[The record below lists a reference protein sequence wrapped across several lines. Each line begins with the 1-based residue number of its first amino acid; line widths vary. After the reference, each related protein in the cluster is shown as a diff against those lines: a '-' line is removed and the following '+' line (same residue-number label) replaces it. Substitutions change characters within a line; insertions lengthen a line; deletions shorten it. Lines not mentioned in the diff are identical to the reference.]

1 MKEKAAAGIVLGPA
15 AGVGADLECNF
26 GNSVMKA
33 WPTGAFS
40 VYVASMIRKACAVV
54 VIGMP

>member
-1 MKEKAAAGIVLGPA
+1 MKCR
-15 AGVGADLECNF
+15 VGDLAVVVRADLECNL

-33 WPTGAFS
+33 GLPGAFS
-40 VYVASMIRKACAVV
+40 VYFASMIRKACAVD